1 MTAADWAHSTAG
13 GNWVSENRTRATVSR
28 AVTALREIG
37 IELAEPCGLV
47 AIDPHTLYAEIGSIV
62 INDDGTID
70 AVTAVD
76 ATADQAAEVVR
87 QAKIARLSGPTGV
100 GWQYADGLG
109 WVCSVFEPPN

>member
-1 MTAADWAHSTAG
+1 MTAPDWAHSTAG
-13 GNWVSENRTRATVSR
+13 GNWLSEKRTRAAVSR

-47 AIDPHTLYAEIGSIV
+47 TIDPHTLYAEIGSLV

-70 AVTAVD
+70 AVTAED
-76 ATADQAAEVVR
+76 ATVEQVNEVVR
-87 QAKIARLSGPTGV
+87 QAKAARLAGPAGI